1 MRPHVSFCVQFAL
14 VLAFSPSRADTQ
26 HIATNCNTLQHTAVL
41 DGLLPECHS
50 TFHNNPH
57 FLNGTAGGNF
67 GRVCVFVYMYLC
79 ICRYI

>member
-1 MRPHVSFCVQFAL
+1 MRTRFSFVSNSLSFSRSLL
-14 VLAFSPSRADTQ
+14 VLTLQ

-41 DGLLPECHS
+41 DGLLPEGHS

-67 GRVCVFVYMYLC
+67 GRVC
-79 ICRYI
+79 ICVHVHM